1 MTQGDVSPLTDP
13 ATAARLG
20 AVAHLAYQWSDGTP
34 RVVPIWFQWNGQE
47 VVMGTPPHAR
57 KVKALRDGDPVAV
70 TIDSGDFTTL
80 PERHQV

>member
-1 MTQGDVSPLTDP
+1 
-13 ATAARLG
+13 
-20 AVAHLAYQWSDGTP
+20 
-34 RVVPIWFQWNGQE
+34 
-47 VVMGTPPHAR
+47 MGTPPHAR